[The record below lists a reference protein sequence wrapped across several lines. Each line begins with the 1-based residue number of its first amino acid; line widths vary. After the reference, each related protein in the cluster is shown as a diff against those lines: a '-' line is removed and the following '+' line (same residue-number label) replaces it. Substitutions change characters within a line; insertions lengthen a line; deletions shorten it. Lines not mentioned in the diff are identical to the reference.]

1 VFIPLLI
8 GLLIPIMGI
17 SWGVTWVAIGPIIG
31 ALLILKYAPETR
43 GLTLEQIQQ
52 KLGADADA
60 AAQKRLDA
68 KAAA

>member
-1 VFIPLLI
+1 M
-8 GLLIPIMGI
+8 LIPIMGI

>member
-1 VFIPLLI
+1 
-8 GLLIPIMGI
+8 MGI

-60 AAQKRLDA
+60 AARKRLDA